1 MNREPFDYTEW
12 RREHLPEE
20 ADVRTL
26 SRKAAEYVKR
36 GRDEARFEDLE
47 DLRSA
52 EREVENLR
60 AGRSTTT
67 PLAEVGASVNKRVE
81 EAKHKRPPC

>member
-12 RREHLPEE
+12 RREHWPEE
-20 ADVRTL
+20 TDVRTL
-26 SRKAAEYVKR
+26 SRKAAEYVKQR
-36 GRDEARFEDLE
+36 RDEASLEDLE

-52 EREVENLR
+52 EQEVENLR

-67 PLAEVGASVNKRVE
+67 PLAEVVAQVNKRLE
-81 EAKHKRPPC
+81 

>member
-1 MNREPFDYTEW
+1 MGEPFDYTEW

-26 SRKAAEYVKR
+26 SRKAAEYAEW
-36 GRDEARFEDLE
+36 GRDKDRFEDRE

-52 EREVENLR
+52 EREIENIR

-67 PLAEVGASVNKRVE
+67 PLAEVVASVNKRLE